1 MRALLLDLDG
11 TLTDPKLGITNCI
24 RHALTAL
31 GCEAPPADAL
41 LWCIG
46 PPLLESLRTLVGDA
60 RAERA
65 LALYRA
71 RFGERGMFEN
81 EVYAGMADL
90 VAAEAARG
98 RRLFLAT
105 SKAHVYARPILE
117 HFGLAA
123 HFTAIYGA
131 ELDGMRTDK
140 CDLLRHLVQAED
152 LDPAQAIMIG
162 DRRFDVE
169 AARAVGALA
178 VWADWGYG
186 EPAERDAAGAD
197 HICRSVA
204 ELRDLLAGMD

>member
-31 GCEAPPADAL
+31 DCEAPEADAL
-41 LWCIG
+41 HWCIG
-46 PPLLESLRTLVGDA
+46 PPLLESLRTLVGDE
-60 RAERA
+60 RAEHA

-71 RFGERGMFEN
+71 RFGELGMFEN
-81 EVYAGMADL
+81 EVYAGMAEL
-90 VAAEAARG
+90 VAVEAARG

-123 HFTAIYGA
+123 HFAGIYGA
-131 ELDGMRTDK
+131 ELDGTRVDK
-140 CDLLRHLVQAED
+140 RELLRHLVAAEG
-152 LDPAQAIMIG
+152 LDPAQAIMVG
-162 DRRFDVE
+162 DRRFDIE

-178 VWADWGYG
+178 IWADWGYG
-186 EPAERDAAGAD
+186 EAAERDAAQPD
-197 HICRSVA
+197 YISRSTA
-204 ELRDLLAGMD
+204 ELAALLRDLA